1 MTMISYFLTAR
12 EHTPPAETDAFAE
25 FRTELARI
33 PHLRHAEL
41 HRPADVETYHRDG
54 AAPRAA
60 MRLVFDSIEAL
71 ESQLMPGGRLLELA
85 GSALWRHVA
94 GEQMTQQAMLT
105 RSFLSSGH
113 PPAGA
118 DDTQA
123 CSYLVHYPGQAE
135 DFNAWLR
142 HYVSHHPQIML
153 DYPDVM
159 QVQVFTR
166 LDWCD
171 AMPFERVSYMQR
183 NQLTFPSIDALMRA
197 LESPVRARMRK
208 DNQNFPAFSGGAMH
222 FAMRT
227 SFVNGI

>member
-1 MTMISYFLTAR
+1 MISYFLTAR
-12 EHTPPAETDAFAE
+12 EQTLPAEADAFAE
-25 FRTELARI
+25 LRTELARI
-33 PHLRHAEL
+33 PQLRFAEL
-41 HRPADVETYHRDG
+41 HRPAGVETYHRDG

-71 ESQLMPGGRLLELA
+71 ESQLMPGARLLELT

-105 RSFLSSGH
+105 RTYLPSGRV
-113 PPAGA
+113 PIGA
-118 DDTQA
+118 DSEET
-123 CSYLVHYPGQAE
+123 CSYLVHYPGRAE
-135 DFNAWLR
+135 DLNAWLR
-142 HYVSHHPQIML
+142 YYVNHHPQIML

-159 QVQVFTR
+159 QVQVFTC

-183 NQLTFPSIDALMRA
+183 NQLTFPSIDALMCA
-197 LESPVRARMRK
+197 LESPVRARMRA
-208 DNQNFPAFSGGAMH
+208 DNQNFPEFTGGATH